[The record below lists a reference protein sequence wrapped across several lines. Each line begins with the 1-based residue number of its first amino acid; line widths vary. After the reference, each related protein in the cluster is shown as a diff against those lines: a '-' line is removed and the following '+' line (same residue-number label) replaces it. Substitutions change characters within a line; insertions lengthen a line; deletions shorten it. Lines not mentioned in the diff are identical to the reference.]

1 MHSMEEER
9 GRGLKFNVK
18 FNAKF
23 TSSTKFK
30 PLN

>member
-1 MHSMEEER
+1 MEEER
-9 GRGLKFNVK
+9 ARGLEFNVKFSVK

-23 TSSTKFK
+23 K